1 MSKERKCLTCESKY
15 SYCPNCMDYASFPKW
30 MAEFDKE
37 SCKELFNAISAYNMG
52 KMTKADVKEVVDKY
66 GITDFSQYKES
77 IKNKLNE
84 LFPVETKVEPE
95 SEVAPVVPEETH
107 VARFE
112 NKPRFNA
119 YKNLKQT
126 KKNTFVD
133 EANTEE

>member
-1 MSKERKCLTCESKY
+1 
-15 SYCPNCMDYASFPKW
+15 
-30 MAEFDKE
+30 
-37 SCKELFNAISAYNMG
+37 MG

-95 SEVAPVVPEETH
+95 SEVDPVVPEETLI
-107 VARFE
+107 ARFE